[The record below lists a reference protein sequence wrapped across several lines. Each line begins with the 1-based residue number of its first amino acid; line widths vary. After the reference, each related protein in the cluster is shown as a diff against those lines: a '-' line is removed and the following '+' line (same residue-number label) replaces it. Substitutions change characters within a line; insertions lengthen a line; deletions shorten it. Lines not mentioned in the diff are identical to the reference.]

1 MFFHRSDGVG
11 LLSVALV
18 AALGF
23 AVKYLYPPAN
33 GPAKQLC
40 VFEAHSLHEAAQYVF
55 DAMYSSSPLSDPD
68 GPRLMSRH
76 ILDVIADSTGT
87 VGMLPVLQAGAILA
101 DGKTKSHAQ
110 LLRSLQV
117 PFVVRGH
124 VPAINLDSFW
134 RSPADLC
141 RALPALCDHG
151 GTRWEHEGN
160 QLNHCGTTTNIE
172 HDAKRRCGTTN
183 ATVNMSLRQWL
194 SESDA
199 APAPGLGD
207 TWSSHGFADD
217 LANTSLLQA
226 LQPILDPIAGMG
238 AGSISQH
245 RLRVGRSKL
254 ISNFHFDVFNNWILA
269 VAGSK
274 RAVLLHPYDDAC
286 LQVEENESRSSW
298 RNSPL
303 PVQHAK
309 EWLKENCLEFS
320 SHEPRALQHRFEEG
334 DLLFIPAY
342 WLHFVETSASPTNG
356 WWVSLNHENAET
368 QPVGQTQGERE
379 LLYECICPLERPLS
393 SDVML
398 PWCTGEFAGLQA

>member
-1 MFFHRSDGVG
+1 VG

-33 GPAKQLC
+33 VPAKQLC
-40 VFEAHSLHEAAQYVF
+40 VFDAHSLHEAAPYVF

-141 RALPALCDHG
+141 RALPALCDQRG
-151 GTRWEHEGN
+151 NRWEYEGN
-160 QLNHCGTTTNIE
+160 QLNHCGTTNTEN
-172 HDAKRRCGTTN
+172 DAKRLCGTSN
-183 ATVNMSLRQWL
+183 ATTNMSLRQWL
-194 SESDA
+194 NESDA
-199 APAPGLGD
+199 APGLGD

-226 LQPILDPIAGMG
+226 LRPILDPIAGMG
-238 AGSISQH
+238 AFSISRH
-245 RLRVGRSKL
+245 HLRVGRSRL
-254 ISNFHFDVFNNWILA
+254 ISNLHFDVFNNWILA

-274 RAVLLHPYDDAC
+274 RVVLLHPYDDAC
-286 LQVEENESRSSW
+286 LQVELNESLISW

-303 PVQHAK
+303 PVQQAR
-309 EWLKENCLEFS
+309 EWLRENCPEFS

-342 WLHFVETSASPTNG
+342 WSHFVETTASPTNG
-356 WWVSLNHENAET
+356 WWVSLNHYYAET
-368 QPVGQTQGERE
+368 QPVAQSQGEPGNDN
-379 LLYECICPLERPLS
+379 LLYECICPLDRPLS
-393 SDVML
+393 SDISL
-398 PWCTGEFAGLQA
+398 PWCTSEFAGLQA